1 MEKLLKR
8 GEEIARVAQRRQV
21 QRVARRLRALFGE
34 ASVDAL
40 ETQVLVR
47 RRGIFKRWL
56 YDPSVRFLGGE
67 VK

>member
-34 ASVDAL
+34 ASVDVL

-47 RRGIFKRWL
+47 RRGIVKRWV
-56 YDPSVRFLGGE
+56 YDPSLRFLGGE
-67 VK
+67 MK